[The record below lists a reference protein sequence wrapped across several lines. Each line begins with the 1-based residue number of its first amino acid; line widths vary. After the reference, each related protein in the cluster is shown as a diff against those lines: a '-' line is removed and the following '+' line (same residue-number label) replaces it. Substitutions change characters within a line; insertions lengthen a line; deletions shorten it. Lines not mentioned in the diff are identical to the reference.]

1 LAWPKQDHTAGLRR
15 FSSPHAALLPSLRS
29 RGARLGSRFFQQTY
43 YRCPM
48 PGSNPPARS
57 LSSLTVFWITRSA
70 ITQTIAGLARARI
83 AWAWDAGSCK
93 PRLAFEDDDDHR
105 RRRLVHALGLAY
117 CLILVAAGVWLAN
130 ELNEMKRTQDCVL
143 SGGGRGIPANAVA
156 RSD

>member
-1 LAWPKQDHTAGLRR
+1 MRSGKASETGCVILFWPPQ
-15 FSSPHAALLPSLRS
+15 PRS
-29 RGARLGSRFFQQTY
+29 RQRAKVQ
-43 YRCPM
+43 
-48 PGSNPPARS
+48 PARRA
-57 LSSLTVFWITRSA
+57 V
-70 ITQTIAGLARARI
+70 GL
-83 AWAWDAGSCK
+83 CE
-93 PRLAFEDDDDHR
+93 PRLTREDGDHR